1 MNNKYI
7 IKVEHPLVRPGLTI
21 ETEASERYVPDVVG
35 RLMEIV
41 RDINRDNGSATK
53 TAKESFPYITTIDS
67 ITYSIDS
74 NGNSIV
80 IDKDTLQG
88 DPE

>member
-41 RDINRDNGSATK
+41 RDINRDGGSATK
-53 TAKESFPYITTIDS
+53 KFITTTD
-67 ITYSIDS
+67 
-74 NGNSIV
+74 GMKE
-80 IDKDTLQG
+80 IDKDLYRG

>member
-41 RDINRDNGSATK
+41 RDINRDGGSATK
-53 TAKESFPYITTIDS
+53 TAKESFPYITTIANV
-67 ITYSIDS
+67 TYSIDKD
-74 NGNSIV
+74 GNMV
-80 IDKDTLQG
+80 TIDKATLQG